1 MLFAKTMA
9 THDAV
14 HYPDRL
20 HKLYIVN
27 APSIFPPAW
36 EFISMLLDEE
46 VSHHV
51 HLLSGEHSWRPMLE
65 AAMDP
70 SILPKSMGGTFTTSV
85 QVPGLCPLTI
95 PKPSPPEPAEP
106 APAPKALAREQE
118 RSLLASKAAKARAPV
133 HAPSPAS
140 RPAPATA
147 MSSGA
152 AGPVP
157 PDQCQAPS
165 HGASSSSS
173 STEPD
178 GLDGL
183 TRDPTVEVAAGHG
196 IHVDT
201 AAEHQ
206 SAAADAPAAGK
217 WNLATDAA
225 APIAT
230 PTATPDIAM
239 SAAEVSAME
248 AAEVTAMEGL
258 EEIMAPDEMD
268 AQMEYALSELPA
280 EFGGG
285 FGGFVHTPQQE
296 ERQERVASHGVS
308 ATHGDSAAQGSS
320 GMGELLPADVM
331 GQALA
336 NDDLPYEVKR
346 DPSPE
351 YGEDLRQ
358 RMDPYRPPPSR
369 VRGPL
374 APPTS
379 LLSIRMQA
387 ALAATATRAYSTNN
401 PTSTGVLSGSS
412 PSSASVGSS
421 PSAGMGT
428 PVPSLRSR
436 PDRADRRQEESP
448 SEWPPGS
455 FTLEWARDQCLP
467 EPTRQHKGLLDHF
480 FPADYGQEG
489 VLGASTVS
497 AFDNFLAATSGDGS
511 GMGGSG
517 WQTFGSTF
525 QGLFASL
532 GATDADTPPNRRGIE
547 ASRDGSIA

>member
-308 ATHGDSAAQGSS
+308 ECSGQLTRNRPRFIEHMCAVVSAITSRITQNYKSRALWRVELAPANPTLNQLSS
-320 GMGELLPADVM
+320 G
-331 GQALA
+331 
-336 NDDLPYEVKR
+336 DDSHQRPKHDHRVAVFAR
-346 DPSPE
+346 R
-351 YGEDLRQ
+351 GAARAAGLR
-358 RMDPYRPPPSR
+358 
-369 VRGPL
+369 
-374 APPTS
+374 
-379 LLSIRMQA
+379 
-387 ALAATATRAYSTNN
+387 NK
-401 PTSTGVLSGSS
+401 S
-412 PSSASVGSS
+412 PS
-421 PSAGMGT
+421 
-428 PVPSLRSR
+428 
-436 PDRADRRQEESP
+436 Q
-448 SEWPPGS
+448 
-455 FTLEWARDQCLP
+455 
-467 EPTRQHKGLLDHF
+467 
-480 FPADYGQEG
+480 
-489 VLGASTVS
+489 GAFS
-497 AFDNFLAATSGDGS
+497 
-511 GMGGSG
+511 
-517 WQTFGSTF
+517 
-525 QGLFASL
+525 
-532 GATDADTPPNRRGIE
+532 
-547 ASRDGSIA
+547 